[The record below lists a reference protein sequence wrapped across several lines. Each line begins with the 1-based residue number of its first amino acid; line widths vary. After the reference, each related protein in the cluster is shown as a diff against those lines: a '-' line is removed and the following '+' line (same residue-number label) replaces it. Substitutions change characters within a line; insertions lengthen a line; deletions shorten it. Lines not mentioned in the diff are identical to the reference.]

1 MKSAACESDESSHIA
16 LIFSTILDSLMIKES
31 SSKEKKRFEIA
42 LKTLRFSS
50 KMHELQITV
59 SYFTSTQLCSLIK
72 YDLSESW
79 SENDELS
86 ERWSES
92 NLEKREEQTAD
103 KRAVKSTT

>member
-50 KMHELQITV
+50 KMYELQVTV
-59 SYFTSTQLCSLIK
+59 SYLTSTQLCSLATTCQK
-72 YDLSESW
+72 AGLRMMSCQNADLS
-79 SENDELS
+79 
-86 ERWSES
+86 
-92 NLEKREEQTAD
+92 QI
-103 KRAVKSTT
+103 